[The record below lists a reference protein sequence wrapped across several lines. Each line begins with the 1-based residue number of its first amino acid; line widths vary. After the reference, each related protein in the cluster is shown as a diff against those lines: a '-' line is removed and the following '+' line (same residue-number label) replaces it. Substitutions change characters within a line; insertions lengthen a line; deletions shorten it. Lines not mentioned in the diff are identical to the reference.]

1 MKKVIRLTESDL
13 VRLTNKVIKEQITTL
28 PTPIKQITKSLG
40 LDDVINMGG
49 VNYSVKKLPTGKF
62 KIFVTTPKYKTPVDA
77 SSAFGQGT
85 MWKEYATQQE
95 AQNVINSIVDKK
107 GKSGLGI
114 DPLAGVKQVGK
125 SLGLTGIEEQVS
137 NKKVVRLTESDL
149 VRLVNR
155 VIKEQSQV
163 SPQLRSRSMTGSDK
177 MMDAV
182 KPSSLTNLVNQSQGS
197 AVKPTSAT
205 AKPINSNLK
214 STLEKLVGVGTGKS
228 YQEICKVCNQQ
239 TNLDINNPRAKKAAR
254 EFAQAIKGL
263 ESTFSN
269 FGGSGPF
276 ADKDSSA
283 FKAGQALEKNLENAE
298 DICTTI
304 KYYNSYGGGEEFCEA
319 VRGELKYKFDSS
331 SNSDELIGIPIYRI
345 LMGKKIMSAP
355 GNRR

>member
-1 MKKVIRLTESDL
+1 MKKVIRLTEADL
-13 VRLTNKVIKEQITTL
+13 T
-28 PTPIKQITKSLG
+28 
-40 LDDVINMGG
+40 
-49 VNYSVKKLPTGKF
+49 
-62 KIFVTTPKYKTPVDA
+62 
-77 SSAFGQGT
+77 
-85 MWKEYATQQE
+85 
-95 AQNVINSIVDKK
+95 
-107 GKSGLGI
+107 
-114 DPLAGVKQVGK
+114 
-125 SLGLTGIEEQVS
+125 
-137 NKKVVRLTESDL
+137 
-149 VRLVNR
+149 RLVKR

-163 SPQLRSRSMTGSDK
+163 SQIRSV
-177 MMDAV
+177 DAV
-182 KPSSLTNLVNQSQGS
+182 KPSSQSQVSQQLRSVDTVKPSSQS
-197 AVKPTSAT
+197 AVKPTSTT
-205 AKPINSNLK
+205 AKPANSDLK
-214 STLEKLVGVGTGKS
+214 NTLSKLVGVGDGKS

-239 TNLDINNPRAKKAAR
+239 TNLDMNNPRAKKAAR

-283 FKAGQALEKNLENAE
+283 FKAGQALEKNLETAE

-319 VRGELKYKFDSS
+319 VRGELKYKFDSR

>member
-1 MKKVIRLTESDL
+1 MKKTI
-13 VRLTNKVIKEQITTL
+13 
-28 PTPIKQITKSLG
+28 
-40 LDDVINMGG
+40 
-49 VNYSVKKLPTGKF
+49 
-62 KIFVTTPKYKTPVDA
+62 
-77 SSAFGQGT
+77 
-85 MWKEYATQQE
+85 
-95 AQNVINSIVDKK
+95 
-107 GKSGLGI
+107 
-114 DPLAGVKQVGK
+114 
-125 SLGLTGIEEQVS
+125 
-137 NKKVVRLTESDL
+137 RLTESDL

-163 SPQLRSRSMTGSDK
+163 SQIRSVDT
-177 MMDAV
+177 V
-182 KPSSLTNLVNQSQGS
+182 KPSSQSQVSQIRSVDTVKPSSQS

-205 AKPINSNLK
+205 AKPDNSNLK
-214 STLEKLVGVGTGKS
+214 NTLNKLVGVGTGDR

-239 TNLDINNPRAKKAAR
+239 TNLDMNNPRAKKAAR

-269 FGGSGPF
+269 FGGSGSF

-283 FKAGQALEKNLENAE
+283 FKAGQALEKNLETAE

-345 LMGKKIMSAP
+345 LKGKKIMSAP
-355 GNRR
+355 GNER

>member
-1 MKKVIRLTESDL
+1 MKKTIRLTESDL
-13 VRLTNKVIKEQITTL
+13 TRLVKRVIQEQAQL
-28 PTPIKQITKSLG
+28 RSVDAVKPSSQSQGSAQLRSV
-40 LDDVINMGG
+40 D
-49 VNYSVKKLPTGKF
+49 SVKP
-62 KIFVTTPKYKTPVDA
+62 
-77 SSAFGQGT
+77 SS
-85 MWKEYATQQE
+85 
-95 AQNVINSIVDKK
+95 
-107 GKSGLGI
+107 
-114 DPLAGVKQVGK
+114 
-125 SLGLTGIEEQVS
+125 
-137 NKKVVRLTESDL
+137 
-149 VRLVNR
+149 
-155 VIKEQSQV
+155 QSQG
-163 SPQLRSRSMTGSDK
+163 SAQLRSRSMTGSDK

-205 AKPINSNLK
+205 VKPTNSNLK

-239 TNLDINNPRAKKAAR
+239 TNLDKNNPRAKKAAR

-319 VRGELKYKFDSS
+319 VRGEQKYTFD
-331 SNSDELIGIPIYRI
+331 NSTNEREMIGNPISRI
-345 LMGKKIMSAP
+345 L
-355 GNRR
+355 NRL

>member
-1 MKKVIRLTESDL
+1 MKKVI
-13 VRLTNKVIKEQITTL
+13 
-28 PTPIKQITKSLG
+28 
-40 LDDVINMGG
+40 
-49 VNYSVKKLPTGKF
+49 
-62 KIFVTTPKYKTPVDA
+62 
-77 SSAFGQGT
+77 
-85 MWKEYATQQE
+85 
-95 AQNVINSIVDKK
+95 
-107 GKSGLGI
+107 
-114 DPLAGVKQVGK
+114 
-125 SLGLTGIEEQVS
+125 
-137 NKKVVRLTESDL
+137 RLTESDL

-163 SPQLRSRSMTGSDK
+163 SQIRSVDT
-177 MMDAV
+177 V
-182 KPSSLTNLVNQSQGS
+182 KPSSQSQVSQIRSVDTVKPSSQS

-205 AKPINSNLK
+205 AKPDNSNLK
-214 STLEKLVGVGTGKS
+214 NTLNKLVGVGTGDR

-239 TNLDINNPRAKKAAR
+239 TNLDMNNPRAKKAAR

-269 FGGSGPF
+269 FGGSGSF

-283 FKAGQALEKNLENAE
+283 FKAGQALEKNLETAE

-355 GNRR
+355 GNER